1 MKGKLSVGKKV
12 LIAIF
17 AVLAL
22 FSLIAG
28 ICLPKLTNNAFA
40 DGTETVYPAYTA
52 LKITQNSY
60 TFQTD
65 DSSDSM
71 KARNAF
77 TVEGAVKDGPYEE
90 ITDKTL
96 YEFVIDNPEKNGRF
110 STVNPNTVYARYL
123 HAAEG
128 TEVTSNS
135 VTVWSITPVTPKSVR
150 IEVADGWSLSEGYY
164 RQTVTKGDKSYQ
176 ISAFV
181 DTMSQQSVFE
191 HLKVVAVYERSE
203 LEVVF
208 DYNNNVI
215 SGIKTGETF
224 GSATSSFTTG
234 NNSVEV
240 TVDGIT
246 GKATLPFEAQR
257 VVSIDLVGW
266 KQPTGLTSASNTDV
280 LNFGGR
286 REDLTSNYYI
296 VPTYNTGVSNAQDLV
311 STTVEGLLTPTGKD
325 IAAALAQGSG
335 DYLYNR
341 TVSIKYTGGESEAD
355 RSIVAPIKVEV
366 KDIKYVAPSEINNR
380 FTGRPTSQTAH
391 ADFNY
396 DGISLDFYYG
406 DDTASVPLDDLK
418 DEESKV
424 VSVEYTYQDGSKGT
438 TLTRKVTT
446 AAITVRFDYKTDE
459 GTEKYQITRSFS
471 GFRIDPVRLAMPRLD
486 EGYDLITYVPPT
498 EGESNTYKT
507 LVFDEAIEEPVDVQ
521 TPEGASYDAA
531 TGKISFSKAGRFDV
545 VVYLQ
550 NESEGDYE
558 WNYSSSVGGG
568 TIALDQENVY
578 KLIYTI
584 QVDRADIVLDLAYT
598 SIDRTYGWKEETDSE
613 IGATV
618 TATLKDDPNTAIKTI
633 GTNPVY
639 KFWYYT
645 SSTGISNATE
655 TKPKDVGNY
664 FVFVRTV
671 DESSELYKPAETA
684 PQPFTIEPK
693 ELTTDITK
701 DVPYD
706 GNAHQ
711 ISEFIDET
719 KNVFAYDDDTFDMVF
734 VSKDTPTDTGKD
746 GEQGYV
752 HVNPATDYSATLK
765 LNSSN
770 YKWAGQAATVKDATV
785 HFNLTKKRL
794 DIKTTATGFTYGDA
808 DANPNASVSDEAK
821 GFITF
826 SDKKFYYQ
834 GTTLKEDT
842 TSFSEWDAGD
852 YTACFPWNFAGK
864 YVNANDIELYVG
876 GNKADLTDQAKSVST
891 DFKIHAA
898 TLIKIGFLQ
907 DTALGEYKNEAYSIS
922 IAYWADMLK
931 NLKNSDK
938 ITDILKIEA
947 TGKLTDGTTDAERI
961 TIDYEKGIISVIDA
975 GTYQI
980 TISFLDTNVNYQWIA
995 GEAMRDPV
1003 STNPEDPYT
1012 VSQKELT
1019 FQATNGKDLFTP
1031 DGIVYTFDDEAHLPS
1046 VVPST
1051 GFAALDWTLA
1061 DGAFSGGKLS
1071 VTFSV
1076 KDSHGNPATQPKA
1089 ADTYTVTVTGFSGE
1103 KIDGASYNYDV
1114 NFKLPQNCE
1123 FTFIIN
1129 SSALKIPTLDLNAT
1143 GVLDNNSVSVVYNGA
1158 AYTFSEYLAQAKDN
1172 NFEAYLKSI
1181 VIVGADNLKDV
1192 KFDGSSVTGYTITVK
1207 PATNYKWETGTEDAT
1222 YTFTFTI
1229 TQKAIAADK
1238 IQWSEDQ
1245 TYNGQSLTFTASIL
1259 AGGLLENDSVEL
1271 EVTFDGGAPIN
1282 AGSYTGKAQIV
1293 QSGTKWQ
1300 NYSVDAT
1307 HAFKVNKYALQTPVA
1322 TTDTTDL
1329 KYTGVTQSVHYG
1341 NISVPAGVSW
1351 HDLVTVSATHK
1362 IPVTFNTNA
1371 TATEFITNQAFD
1383 GTFGFVNAGH
1393 YIVTLNLTEEAKVNY
1408 CFGSN
1413 ESTASVPLAGFS
1425 VGRLPITLPAF
1436 GSHTYQ
1442 WDGNPQKPTFDNNW
1456 VQSEI
1461 NDVQLKVN
1469 FTVELGIWAGLE
1481 SNTANEEF
1489 TSRGFYYARITMTSA
1504 TANEAEAAVYNFVWT
1519 ENTDD
1524 YKDMGSTTGLKY
1536 GADASSDEKNGGTV
1550 FDLMYKII
1558 NRELTGFTFKITDYT
1573 FGDNGAGGKLLDI
1586 WNENSLIK
1594 VVSDGSAGSNLT
1606 EIETIFTAQSPAI
1619 SYEFTGANGV
1629 VTDLSNGLPWKAGRY
1644 SVTIKVDF
1652 TDSSDYEDLSFDFHK
1667 LEFANATQTQLIV
1680 SQKTIDVD
1688 SVTFSNTDAV
1698 TYNGEKHPVTV
1709 TFKQG
1714 FLPTKEGAADHV
1726 DVVIGMEEM
1735 IDAGTKNLK
1744 VIINSCADAA
1754 NFTVKTEGEK
1764 AAVCNVTINPRPVT
1778 IYGYAANET
1787 FSETYGEAIPAFQWG
1802 YFGDS
1807 VNDVGKK
1814 FVNQADV
1821 DSLNLNVTLGGSVV
1835 DGYYVA
1841 GVHDINVTFTKN
1853 DNYTITVQPR
1863 TFEITKRNI
1872 TVSVNAGAH
1881 GTYGDDVNLYD
1892 HITVTNKMENDDI
1905 KHIVK
1910 LTSDASKTADVGFYA
1925 VTGTPEGA
1933 KSGNYNLTFNVGDY
1947 EIVNADFTLDAV
1959 AERTAVYNAQAQHVI
1974 KAEPGV
1980 QGGVNLS
1987 SNNLTFKVA
1996 LKLAGDTQAPAV
2008 DDARWHAYDTE
2019 TVMNVNTDA
2028 ADYWLLA
2035 TADNHKSQTA
2045 SFTFKIT
2052 PAEITVT
2059 WNHEIWFG
2067 EANPADKNFKKGIAE
2082 DLAFTLLGSDA
2093 KSVVTGSFTYTVEN
2107 YQAGSAADT
2116 YTVNLDVSGL
2126 KSGNY
2131 TFTAGASALTVKPL
2145 EMVVTINAATSKYG
2159 DPTAELT
2166 YTYTTP
2172 KSSYDADAY
2181 VALVEDEAAIFTLQ
2195 TTANADVFSPVGT
2208 YSITGKVN
2216 DGKNV
2221 NYDITFTSGEYTV
2234 TNAVLTVNVE
2244 GKNTLYTEKLQ
2255 ALLNAYTATG
2265 VDDAE
2270 GSFLYYAVKK
2280 GEGAPTAVESEE
2292 EWNDLL
2298 NGNTASAE
2306 VPASVDAWDGYVYYC
2321 VTLANHATVYG
2332 YVSAEIS
2339 QATNELDKDFAYDGS
2354 AMKWVYGYGGDG
2366 GFSQKKVTN
2375 PEVKFT
2381 KAFGSDAKTPIKV
2394 AVNRVDDAGQV
2405 IALIVAATYEDGLI
2419 PVKDLLDDVFA
2430 GNRAQTFTAGKY
2442 VLTVTMDET
2451 DNYTALNRSFNFTVE
2466 QRDLTVKAQDQ
2477 NIFYGDDAAT
2487 FVAVPTGLVSNIR
2500 NVVELEKLEDV
2511 LGQVGFITNYAA
2523 GSRAGTYTI
2532 TVDNKTYTAAN
2543 YKVTFEKATLTVDKR
2558 PVTVVIADKEN
2569 HYNLQKNSEEAQKL
2583 TFTLKGEGTFYT
2595 GDLNGESASVYDN
2608 DNQKVITLKTE
2619 ALTNSNSAIKTN
2631 NVKLESGNNVGY
2643 PIYAVWRNHAEAYSY
2658 AENYEITI
2666 EVEKAESRKTVTTDG
2681 AIANT
2686 DGSANAATFM
2696 ILPALMSLK
2705 SDKTP
2710 VGTYNAL
2717 PQNYTMK
2724 VDGDETVEIVSKYV
2738 GRGGTEYELTEVA
2751 PTNVG
2756 LYTVTFSSSDSN
2768 YQTPPDFALD
2778 FEIKPATV
2786 TITPIRLGS
2795 DNDTEKAAWVKYG
2808 TEIGNNGAAI
2818 DNYFSGFDLLYTFA
2832 LGAGAEL
2839 KTAEE
2844 IIANERAKGY
2854 WSAENVT
2861 YNISNYGPTKAAE
2874 QKVNVFYDSGITS
2887 PNFTQE
2893 KPYGE
2898 LKVEKRPLTLTVKGF
2913 DADRNPLAGL
2923 ANDLVKVTY
2932 KAGSYQSYLTEE
2944 LAKAPDK
2951 FFKPSDGWNGS
2962 SGDTLKTLGLTL
2974 TNGGATNY
2982 GVYKMTAGAASAS
2995 NYEITYVQDA
3005 YFVIEKAPLKVY
3017 AQVTDKDGRGEF
3029 YVGGNFHDATSD
3041 YPNGYYTAEHY
3052 SAVYGNSVGFAIG
3065 FDGFLNNQTFEGLKQ
3080 ANGMVLGTGY
3090 RYTTAYNQENV
3101 WLNNVGRYS
3110 VLYGGAAS
3118 DNAGELEFLNYE
3130 ITYVPTLFTVTQRT
3144 VSASVV
3150 KDNVYTEA
3158 KSGYHNGEW
3167 GATLDAEIRFANA
3180 GNGLSALNPN
3190 YLPAVGT
3197 AAYQYTRTYSG
3208 TGAAPNKVGKYNVT
3222 LTFHTTS
3229 NYQFADGATTVTL
3242 TDAYQITPKPIA
3254 LAWGPSASIPDFG
3267 NITDENEKVRTIS
3280 EYAGEIMEFASEGFS
3295 RVTDNGG
3302 SSSTETVPTTAYTL
3316 KNDGLAFTAYGA
3328 GTYILVI
3335 QLKSSARN
3343 NYTLNGAAENGKV
3356 TLTLVVSSNSVEL
3369 IITGMKGWTYRE
3381 TANTPTV
3388 TVDGTPATNVPFT
3401 YARLGSNAD
3410 YTAIAAEYK
3419 DKSLNTLEGLSVN
3432 DSHFNANVP
3441 VNAGGYIVRAYWQAT
3456 GQYAYRLF
3464 EILPMTI
3471 TSPAL
3476 NVITSGVDRNDTF
3489 NGNTLVMEIAR
3500 QEGVVVTANNGCN
3513 VMPSGSSVRLE
3524 AMNARTYNIV
3534 FSLESE
3540 NYVWSGSE
3548 TTESDGTVVK
3558 TWTVNKGQDTIN
3570 DLTVTGTLVYGDTF
3584 DASATSTYGGRITY
3598 LYQEAK
3604 KGTEPKDVES
3614 GWNVKSLIQDAK
3626 TYWVR
3631 ATTEDSSNYLGGVAY
3646 YTFTI
3651 AKATLTVTPYATIT
3665 YGDTFR
3671 TEGGAGYR
3679 YEVSGFLRGDNNS
3692 VISGNV
3698 TYSVPAD
3705 VNLHVTDEGVV
3716 LTVDVSGLS
3725 ALNYTFEPAEGK
3737 LTVGKK
3743 SIVVSIGNAEA
3754 YYSVEISVADVKL
3767 TVADNALVSGDTV
3780 DKLNIT
3786 LKVVDALGNSVSKGA
3801 DVGSY
3806 SIVCDSSDA
3815 ADYALNFNS
3824 GIFTVKALPVVV
3836 SLGANGGAYDGNAK
3850 EAEVISVVC
3859 NVTGYDQAIVASE
3872 LTSKLAFNYT
3882 GVTMGG
3888 VAYNSDKAPADAG
3901 SYMAS
3906 VTGVSA
3912 NFTLLTTP
3920 SISFTISKKV
3930 INEGDIKIAS
3940 QEYDGGKPLVPDIS
3954 ETADYDVAIGN
3965 YTVAGTHQVILTLKH
3980 ANNTQWKG
3988 TTQDFCT
3995 VDFVVT
4001 PANNVATKPLAI
4013 EGWTFGSAANAPE
4026 FAAKYESAYTYRY
4039 YDADG
4044 NLLDGVPT
4052 NAGTYSVTVSAA
4064 GTSNWNALPE
4074 STRVTFTIA
4083 KQTLNAPKVVIV
4095 ADGEEKNDTYTGG
4108 ELRIRV
4114 TGYDHLLMGMNY
4126 AGNSVVNGN
4135 EVTLV
4140 AVNAGDYA
4148 VTFSLAD
4155 SDNYAWASA
4164 LGVEVD
4170 SAGGAT
4176 LGWKINRKKVNKP
4189 KPGNNKLI
4197 VNGKVLTY
4205 LPEGFDPEIMEIEGN
4220 EAGYGGSFTASVK
4233 LIDPNNYEW
4242 AEGGNTVAEA
4252 YPFRIVGANTVFIA
4266 VICSL
4271 SGVAVIA
4278 AGAAITQAVMHKRKK
4293 RLAEESMDEID
4304 RLSGDTPNGP
4314 SNGAADGTAGDAP
4327 AETAGE
4333 AQSANVGGNE

>member
-28 ICLPKLTNNAFA
+28 ICLPKLTNSAFA
-40 DGTETVYPAYTA
+40 DGTETVYPAYTK
-52 LKITQNSY
+52 LKISQNSY
-60 TFQTD
+60 TFRTD

-71 KARNAF
+71 KAGNAF
-77 TVEGAVKDGPYEE
+77 TVEGLKNGTYEE

-135 VTVWSITPVTPKSVR
+135 VTVWSVGKATPKSVR

-246 GKATLPFEAQR
+246 GTATLPFEAQR
-257 VVSIDLVGW
+257 VVSIDLDRENW
-266 KQPTGLTSASNTDV
+266 KQPTELTSASPTSA

-286 REDLTSNYYI
+286 VGSNYYI
-296 VPTYNTGVSNAQDLV
+296 VPTYNTGVSNAQDQV
-311 STTVEGLLTPTGKD
+311 SFEVEGILTPTGTD
-325 IAAALAQGSG
+325 IAAAITASG
-335 DYLYNR
+335 KYLYDR
-341 TVSIKYTGGESEAD
+341 TVTIKYTGGSEAD
-355 RSIVAPIKVEV
+355 RSIVKPIGVTIEDIEYAAP
-366 KDIKYVAPSEINNR
+366 DEISKR
-380 FTGRPTSQTAH
+380 FNGNPVTQTARE
-391 ADFNY
+391 DFKF
-396 DGISLDFYYG
+396 DGINLQFYYG
-406 DDTASVPLDDLK
+406 DETALVPLNDLK
-418 DEESKV
+418 DFVKV
-424 VSVEYTYQDGSKGT
+424 KYTYSGT
-438 TLTRKVTT
+438 PDEEGRLTRKVVT
-446 AAITVRFDYKTDE
+446 ATVTVEFDYKTAG
-459 GTEKYQITRSFS
+459 GTQHFTASRDFS

-618 TATLKDDPNTAIKTI
+618 TAKLKDAPNTAIKTI

-684 PQPFTIEPK
+684 PQAFTIEPK

-711 ISEFIDET
+711 ISEFIDKT
-719 KNVFAYDDDTFDMVF
+719 KNVFAYDDETFDMVF
-734 VSKDTPTDTGKD
+734 VSNDKPTDRGKD
-746 GEQGYV
+746 GNEGYV
-752 HVNPATDYSATLK
+752 HVNPATDYSATLTLK
-765 LNSSN
+765 SNN
-770 YKWAGQAATVKDATV
+770 YKWAGETAASATV
-785 HFNLTKKRL
+785 HFNLTKKKL
-794 DIKTTATGFTYGDA
+794 YVTTSATGFTYGTAGADPDA
-808 DANPNASVSDEAK
+808 KVIDAAAVKD
-821 GFITF
+821 FITF
-826 SDKKFYYQ
+826 SGKTYYQ
-834 GTTLKEDT
+834 GTTPI
-842 TSFSEWDAGD
+842 TSTDYSAWAAGN
-852 YTACFPWNFAGK
+852 YTACFPWQFAGE
-864 YVNANDIELYVG
+864 YVNANDIELYVVAD
-876 GNKADLTDQAKSVST
+876 GNNNQADLSDQAKSVST

-907 DTALGEYKNEAYSIS
+907 DAALGEYKNEAYSIS

-931 NLKNSDK
+931 NLKNNDE

-1129 SSALKIPTLDLNAT
+1129 SSALKIPTLDSSVD
-1143 GVLDNNSVSVVYNGA
+1143 GVSGDNVRVEYKGA
-1158 AYTFSEYLAQAKDN
+1158 AYIFKEYLNKTGIA
-1172 NFEAYLKSI
+1172 NFDAYFNSI
-1181 VIVGADNLKDV
+1181 VVDGVDNLKDV
-1192 KFDGSSVTGYTITVK
+1192 KFDGSSETGYTITVK

-1229 TQKAIAADK
+1229 TQKEIKVNWNDLSK
-1238 IQWSEDQ
+1238 V
-1245 TYNGQSLTFTASIL
+1245 YNGEAQAPVAVVADGFVYKDAGDEVLLSVNFGATALTDVKNAGTYTAYAAIDSTKGTGATNYKLSDGNETRSATFKITKKQLDTPQMSGSGDEFTGSNLTRTYTIGGVA
-1259 AGGLLENDSVEL
+1259 AGDSVWSL
-1271 EVTFDGGAPIN
+1271 VTF
-1282 AGSYTGKAQIV
+1282 
-1293 QSGTKWQ
+1293 
-1300 NYSVDAT
+1300 
-1307 HAFKVNKYALQTPVA
+1307 
-1322 TTDTTDL
+1322 
-1329 KYTGVTQSVHYG
+1329 
-1341 NISVPAGVSW
+1341 
-1351 HDLVTVSATHK
+1351 SATHTLPDK
-1362 IPVTFNTNA
+1362 FTGTNTLGAESFADGAFTFVNAGTYSVTFTLTDNGAKNYYFAGTDGSKKNDVNLADFVIGRKQVYTPALGDTREMEWKENTEQYPTLGAITPDIKYSVKYGFATYENGVYSYGDTFEKGTKNSINRDFYYVEITITETNAYNYYWAQNPDDELGSVVLEFGKLSENGITYQILYAITKQPLPDFTFSVQDYIFGANGKDGRTVTNIIKMVGTGAEAAQAEIDKENAAGRTVTIKYYFNGVEA
-1371 TATEFITNQAFD
+1371 TATDSSLSNLLPWLVNDYSVRVFVDFHDDSDFQDLTFEGNRLIYLNENGNAKTDTVLKVIQKTVTADDITFTGEEHTYD
-1383 GTFGFVNAGH
+1383 GTSRKGTAEFKDGFLPVKEDGTKAELDLMLQGYVNAGH
-1393 YIVTLNLTEEAKVNY
+1393 YPVKVTAI
-1408 CFGSN
+1408 SD
-1413 ESTASVPLAGFS
+1413 TANFKL
-1425 VGRLPITLPAF
+1425 
-1436 GSHTYQ
+1436 
-1442 WDGNPQKPTFDNNW
+1442 GNN
-1456 VQSEI
+1456 VQSADDI
-1461 NDVQLKVN
+1461 VNIAQRAVTIFGKV
-1469 FTVELGIWAGLE
+1469 
-1481 SNTANEEF
+1481 
-1489 TSRGFYYARITMTSA
+1489 
-1504 TANEAEAAVYNFVWT
+1504 
-1519 ENTDD
+1519 
-1524 YKDMGSTTGLKY
+1524 KDGV
-1536 GADASSDEKNGGTV
+1536 A
-1550 FDLMYKII
+1550 
-1558 NRELTGFTFKITDYT
+1558 
-1573 FGDNGAGGKLLDI
+1573 
-1586 WNENSLIK
+1586 NSLTYGDAIDFTNFK
-1594 VVSDGSAGSNLT
+1594 WDYSAGSNKFVTADEAGLNLT
-1606 EIETIFTAQSPAI
+1606 VTLEGYTAG
-1619 SYEFTGANGV
+1619 SYLAANKEGEEGYV
-1629 VTDLSNGLPWKAGRY
+1629 
-1644 SVTIKVDF
+1644 IKV
-1652 TDSSDYEDLSFDFHK
+1652 
-1667 LEFANATQTQLIV
+1667 
-1680 SQKTIDVD
+1680 
-1688 SVTFSNTDAV
+1688 
-1698 TYNGEKHPVTV
+1698 TYT
-1709 TFKQG
+1709 
-1714 FLPTKEGAADHV
+1714 A
-1726 DVVIGMEEM
+1726 
-1735 IDAGTKNLK
+1735 
-1744 VIINSCADAA
+1744 
-1754 NFTVKTEGEK
+1754 
-1764 AAVCNVTINPRPVT
+1764 
-1778 IYGYAANET
+1778 
-1787 FSETYGEAIPAFQWG
+1787 
-1802 YFGDS
+1802 
-1807 VNDVGKK
+1807 
-1814 FVNQADV
+1814 
-1821 DSLNLNVTLGGSVV
+1821 
-1835 DGYYVA
+1835 
-1841 GVHDINVTFTKN
+1841 N
-1853 DNYTITVQPR
+1853 DNYTITVETPNRFIINPR
-1863 TFEITKRNI
+1863 EITVTLKDN
-1872 TVSVNAGAH
+1872 VGSQYGAA
-1881 GTYGDDVNLYD
+1881 VNLYAD
-1892 HITVTNKMENDDI
+1892 SVITVTNKAENDAL
-1905 KHIVK
+1905 KEVIVMDAK
-1910 LTSDASKTADVGFYA
+1910 LNGVSASATA
-1925 VTGTPEGA
+1925 P
-1933 KSGNYNLTFNVGDY
+1933 VGDY
-1947 EIVNADFTLDAV
+1947 VVSCDLADSNKDNYTLVFNSGKYAITNADFTLDAV
-1959 AERTAVYNAQAQHVI
+1959 AERTAVYNAQDQRVLEA
-1974 KAEPGV
+1974 APGV

-2035 TADNHKSQTA
+2035 TADNHDSQTA

-2107 YQAGSAADT
+2107 YQAGSEADT

-2159 DPTAELT
+2159 EPTADLT

-2172 KSSYDADAY
+2172 ESSYDADAY
-2181 VALVEDEAAIFTLQ
+2181 VALVEDEADIFTLQ
-2195 TTANADVFSPVGT
+2195 TTANADGFSPVGT
-2208 YSITGKVN
+2208 YPITGKVN
-2216 DGKNV
+2216 DGKDV
-2221 NYDITFTSGEYTV
+2221 NYDITFTSGVYTV
-2234 TNAVLTVNVE
+2234 TNAVLTVNVK
-2244 GKNTLYTEKLQ
+2244 GTNALYTEELQ

-2265 VDDAE
+2265 VGNAE

-2280 GEGAPTAVESEE
+2280 GEGAPTAVASEE
-2292 EWNDLL
+2292 EWDDLL

-2306 VPASVDAWDGYVYYC
+2306 VPASVDAWDGYVYYR

-2543 YKVTFEKATLTVDKR
+2543 YKVTFAPAKLTVDKR

-2631 NVKLESGNNVGY
+2631 NVKLDKNGKNVGY

-2944 LAKAPDK
+2944 LANAPDK
-2951 FFKPSDGWNGS
+2951 FFKPSKKDWYGS

-3080 ANGMVLGTGY
+3080 VNGMVLGTGY

-3197 AAYQYTRTYSG
+3197 AAYQYTRAYSG
-3208 TGAAPNKVGKYNVT
+3208 AAGTTPNKVGAYNVT
-3222 LTFHTTS
+3222 LAFHTTS
-3229 NYQFADGATTVTL
+3229 NYKFADGAEVTL
-3242 TDAYQITPKPIA
+3242 TNAYQITPKPIG

-3280 EYAGEIMEFASEGFS
+3280 KYVGEIMEFASEGFS

-3369 IITGMKGWTYRE
+3369 IITGMKGWTYQQ

-3388 TVDGTPATNVPFT
+3388 TVDSSTPATNVPFT

-3410 YTAIAAEYK
+3410 YAKIDAEKYK
-3419 DKSLNTLEGLSVN
+3419 GQSLNTLEGLSVN

-3464 EILPMTI
+3464 EILPMTV

-3705 VNLHVTDEGVV
+3705 ANLHVTDEGVV

-3754 YYSVEISVADVKL
+3754 YYSVAISVADVKL

-4205 LPEGFDPEIMEIEGN
+4205 LPEGFDPEIMKIEGN
-4220 EAGYGGSFTASVK
+4220 EAGYGGSFTASVE

-4314 SNGAADGTAGDAP
+4314 SNGAADGTASDAP
-4327 AETAGE
+4327 AEATGE